1 MRNILLVEDEE
12 ELTDIVGVVFEE
24 EGYEVKKSNSAEA
37 ALELFENYRP
47 DLIICD
53 VKMGKMDGFML
64 LEKMK
69 KIEELKSIPFI
80 FLTAFDESQA
90 RNKGLK
96 MGAVAYIAKPFD
108 IEELLETVR
117 KLVPPA

>member
-1 MRNILLVEDEE
+1 MKNILLVEDEE
-12 ELTDIVGVVFEE
+12 ELTDIVGTVFED

-37 ALELFENYRP
+37 ALELCESYQP

-64 LEKMK
+64 LEK
-69 KIEELKSIPFI
+69 LKAAEKLNNVPFI

-90 RNKGLK
+90 RKKGLT

-108 IEELLETVR
+108 IEDLLNTVR

>member
-12 ELTDIVGVVFEE
+12 ELVSIVGSVFED
-24 EGYEVKKSNSAEA
+24 EGYNVKKSYSAES
-37 ALELFENYRP
+37 ALELCETCRP

-64 LEKMK
+64 LEKLK
-69 KIEELKSIPFI
+69 AIEKFKNVPFI

-90 RNKGLK
+90 RKKGLNL
-96 MGAVAYIAKPFD
+96 GAVAYIAKPFD
-108 IEELLETVR
+108 IDDLLKTVR
-117 KLVPPA
+117 QLVPPA